1 MSKEVL
7 KSFSQKL
14 KIFSD
19 NGTVYPATVIEAGP
33 CSITQIKTIKKDGY
47 SAVQIGYADMKESNA
62 NKPSLGH
69 FNKSKSS
76 PKKYL
81 KNTHSWQRRN
91 IMPKMSFTNFWHLT
105 VEF

>member
-1 MSKEVL
+1 MT
-7 KSFSQKL
+7 Q
-14 KIFSD
+14 IFSD

-33 CSITQIKTIKKDGY
+33 CSITQIKTIEKDGY
-47 SAVQIGYADMKESNA
+47 SAVQIGYVDIKESNT

-81 KNTHSWQRRN
+81 KEFKYTDSKDMSLGDEITLNQFN
-91 IMPKMSFTNFWHLT
+91 IGDMLQDLQ
-105 VEF
+105 VI